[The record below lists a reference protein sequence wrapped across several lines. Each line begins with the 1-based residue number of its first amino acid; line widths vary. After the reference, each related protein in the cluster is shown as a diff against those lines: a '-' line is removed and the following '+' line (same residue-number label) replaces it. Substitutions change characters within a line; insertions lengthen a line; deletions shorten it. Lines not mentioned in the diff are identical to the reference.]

1 MRAVRAA
8 ALAALMATSRGVG
21 LRGPVPA
28 RAGHH
33 ARASPSDAWVQDRFA
48 ISFFIDPLVP
58 PAEFDKRYAEVAGA
72 NFTLLINGGGA
83 SSPASVA
90 AQLAACHKHDLKLI
104 TTTCGGPW
112 NCGDT
117 APNATWASSKAI
129 GTIFNAST
137 DTCRGTSADS
147 PLSDALW
154 GWDLRDEPSTQCFPY
169 LANWTASLRSQYPT
183 KMSFINLLPS
193 TSPGYGPGPAVSCH
207 DIAATVSELHSS
219 QDGSDIVVDRATP
232 RPATPAA
239 RPATSATSSATRPTS
254 SSSSPSS
261 SRRSCASIIIQ
272 ASAFAPR

>member
-1 MRAVRAA
+1 MRAVLAVR

-21 LRGPVPA
+21 LRGPVPT
-28 RAGHH
+28 
-33 ARASPSDAWVQDRFA
+33 RASPSDAWVQDRFA

-58 PAEFDKRYAEVAGA
+58 SAEFDKRYAEVAGA
-72 NFTLLINGGGA
+72 NFSLLINGGGA

-112 NCGDT
+112 DCGDT

-232 RPATPAA
+232 RRATRAA
-239 RPATSATSSATRPTS
+239 RLATSATSSATRPTS
-254 SSSSPSS
+254 SSSSPLS
-261 SRRSCASIIIQ
+261 SRRCCASIIIQ